1 MARPAGVTLH
11 SQDVVEVSLLSDE
24 PPPPLLFDA
33 LRSPEG
39 RLLVEAPATPQ
50 SVPRGQPPPRLPAP
64 PSSASPPTDP
74 TDGSMRQAGSDR
86 GGPRRPNPRMRQAA
100 DGALLP
106 SPPSMQL
113 PAPPPPSGGSRRG
126 VKDKEDSS
134 DEEEEASSSS
144 AFQSPSRDGSGRRKS
159 VGDLA
164 LNFDEQSPGACVRNS
179 ASSKKKL
186 PMRPA
191 PPKRRNPGVKTM
203 AQRRALFESQIDEAA
218 NDNDDGRVPP
228 PKSAPPG
235 PPPQLAGSDE
245 ESSVDSDINDI

>member
-50 SVPRGQPPPRLPAP
+50 SVPRGQPSPPRLPAP

-113 PAPPPPSGGSRRG
+113 PAPPPPSGSSRRG
-126 VKDKEDSS
+126 VKGEDSS
-134 DEEEEASSSS
+134 DDDEEASSSS

>member
-50 SVPRGQPPPRLPAP
+50 SVPRGQPAPRLPAP